1 MPMLFRMCI
10 GWLYYGF
17 TLKIKIMSCCG
28 GKSTTVKTTT
38 TKITKVSSGGTK
50 GLKLKNITIGKKR

>member
-1 MPMLFRMCI
+1 
-10 GWLYYGF
+10 
-17 TLKIKIMSCCG
+17 MSCCG

-38 TKITKVSSGGTK
+38 TKITKVSSGNTK